1 MVFKKGEQVRCI
13 SKNSHFLSPKIPS
26 KEIFKAIEIAIPAS
40 AIEQAIA
47 KTNVEEKRQRA
58 LPAQL
63 VVCLVIAMSLW
74 SKDSM
79 RDVLKNLID
88 GLNEAWVKIGKYW
101 RFPCKSAITQ
111 ARQRLG
117 AGVMRQLFHSLV
129 RPMATVE
136 TVGAFINELRVV
148 VIDGTCLDIPD
159 SDENARVF
167 GRPGSRP
174 GTRAAFPKARL
185 VILLEAGTHLIFDA
199 LMCPYKTGERVR
211 ALKLLRS
218 VTPGMLLMWDRG
230 LHSYAMVEAAVS
242 KGCEYLGRIPCNVK
256 FLNETQLEDGS
267 YVSWVNPSSKLRKKG
282 FKPIQVRVIEYT
294 IEHSER
300 PEAQIRYRLITSLLE
315 AKKFPAHLLACEY
328 HQRWEVENT
337 IDEMKVHLLGR
348 KTHIRSQKPKKVV
361 QEIYGLLLG
370 HWAVRLLIFQAAS
383 SAGVSPLRLSFSGT
397 LRVIRRVLPKFQRL
411 QPQELPFFLIG

>member
-1 MVFKKGEQVRCI
+1 VHLKEFSLV
-13 SKNSHFLSPKIPS
+13 SPKIQS
-26 KEIFKAIEIAIPAS
+26 TEIFKAIEMAIPAT
-40 AIEQAIA
+40 AIEQAIT
-47 KTNVEEKRQRA
+47 KTKVEEKRHRA

-88 GLNEAWVKIGKYW
+88 GLNEGWIKIGKYW

-148 VIDGTCLDIPD
+148 VIDGTCLDLPD
-159 SDENARVF
+159 SDENALVF

-174 GTRAAFPKARL
+174 GTISAFGKARL

-199 LMCPYKTGERVR
+199 LICPYKMGERVR

-218 VTPGMLLMWDRG
+218 VTAGMLLMWDRG
-230 LHSYAMVEAAVS
+230 KHSYAMVEATVS
-242 KGCEYLGRIPCNVK
+242 SCCEYLGRIPSQVK
-256 FLNETQLEDGS
+256 FLNETQLDDGS
-267 YVSWVNPSSKLRKKG
+267 YLSWIYPSGKLRKKG
-282 FKPIQVRVIEYT
+282 FKAIQVRVIEYT
-294 IEHSER
+294 IENYGR
-300 PEAQIRYRLITSLLE
+300 PEAQIRYRLITSLLDAE
-315 AKKFPAHLLACEY
+315 KFPAQSLACEY
-328 HQRWEVENT
+328 HLPWEVENT
-337 IDEMKVHLLGR
+337 IDELKVHLWGR
-348 KTHIRSQKPKKVV
+348 KTQIRSQRAKEVV

-370 HWAVRLLIFQAAS
+370 HWAVRSLIFQAAS
-383 SAGVSPLRLSFSGT
+383 SAGVSPLRLSFTGT
-397 LRVIRRVLPKFQRL
+397 LRVIRRELPKFQR
-411 QPQELPFFLIG
+411 

>member
-1 MVFKKGEQVRCI
+1 
-13 SKNSHFLSPKIPS
+13 
-26 KEIFKAIEIAIPAS
+26 
-40 AIEQAIA
+40 
-47 KTNVEEKRQRA
+47 
-58 LPAQL
+58 
-63 VVCLVIAMSLW
+63 MSLW

-88 GLNEAWVKIGKYW
+88 GLNEGWIKIGKYW
-101 RFPCKSAITQ
+101 RFPCKSAISQ
-111 ARQRLG
+111 ATQRLG

-136 TVGAFINELRVV
+136 TVGAFINGLRVV

-174 GTRAAFPKARL
+174 GTISAFPKARL

-199 LMCPYKTGERVR
+199 LMCPYKMGERVR

-218 VTPGMLLMWDRG
+218 VADGMLLMWDRG
-230 LHSYAMVEAAVS
+230 KHSYAMVEATTS
-242 KGCEYLGRIPCNVK
+242 KGCEYLGRIPSNVK
-256 FLNETQLEDGS
+256 FLNETQLNDGS
-267 YVSWVNPSSKLRKKG
+267 YLSWIYPSGKLRKKG
-282 FKPIQVRVIEYT
+282 FKPIQVRVIEYI
-294 IEHSER
+294 IEVTEH
-300 PEAQIRYRLITSLLE
+300 PATQIRYRLITSLLDAE
-315 AKKFPAHLLACEY
+315 KFSAQSLACEY

-337 IDEMKVHLLGR
+337 IDELKVHLLGR
-348 KTHIRSQKPKKVV
+348 KTHIRSQRPKEVV

-370 HWAVRLLIFQAAS
+370 HWAVRALIFQAAS
-383 SAGVSPLRLSFSGT
+383 SAGVSPLRLSFTGT

-411 QPQELPFFLIG
+411 QPQELPFF

>member
-1 MVFKKGEQVRCI
+1 MHLKEFSLI
-13 SKNSHFLSPKIPS
+13 SPKIPS
-26 KEIFKAIEIAIPAS
+26 KEIFKAIEMAIPAT
-40 AIEQAIA
+40 AIEQAIT
-47 KTNVEEKRQRA
+47 KTKVEEKRHRT

-74 SKDSM
+74 SKDSR

-88 GLNEAWVKIGKYW
+88 GLNEGWIKIGKYW

-136 TVGAFINELRVV
+136 TVGAFLNELRVV

-159 SDENARVF
+159 SDENSRVF

-174 GTRAAFPKARL
+174 GTKAAFPKARL

-199 LMCPYKTGERVR
+199 LMCPYKMGERVR

-218 VTPGMLLMWDRG
+218 VKPGMLLMWDRG
-230 LHSYAMVEAAVS
+230 LHSYAMVEATVS
-242 KGCEYLGRIPCNVK
+242 KGCDYVGRIPCNVK
-256 FLNETQLEDGS
+256 FFNETQLDDGS
-267 YVSWVNPSSKLRKKG
+267 YLSWIYPSGKLRKKKG

-294 IEHSER
+294 IEHPER

-315 AKKFPAHLLACEY
+315 AEKFPAHLLSREY

-337 IDEMKVHLLGR
+337 IDELKVHLLGI
-348 KTHIRSQKPKKVV
+348 KTHIRYQRPCR
-361 QEIYGLLLG
+361 G
-370 HWAVRLLIFQAAS
+370 
-383 SAGVSPLRLSFSGT
+383 GT
-397 LRVIRRVLPKFQRL
+397 INLCFTTRR
-411 QPQELPFFLIG
+411 